1 MYDSATIPFRR
12 ALVLFTSILG
22 STLPAVASTNASVS
36 ESYGKLPLQF
46 EANRGQTHKDV
57 RFLSR
62 GPGYSLYLT
71 ADEAVLVLSTPTPDT
86 PRNARDTRRDP
97 KLQGKSVAL
106 RMSLVGAARK
116 PQVTG
121 LDELPGKAN
130 YFIGK
135 DRSKWRTNA
144 PTYAK
149 VQYRNVY
156 PGIDLVY
163 YGNQRQLEYDFVVA
177 PGADPKTIALRL
189 QGARKLEID
198 AEGNLVLRTAG
209 GDICQHKPIIYQEI
223 DGVRQAIDGSY
234 VRKGAN
240 RVGFQ
245 VAAYDTTRPLII
257 DPVLSYSTYLGGS
270 GGEKGLAIAV
280 DRYGNAY
287 VTGVVSS
294 TDFPTTSGA
303 YQTNFGGGTG
313 LGGGQGF
320 DAFVTK
326 LDPTGS
332 ALVYSTYLGGSDDD
346 QGLGIAVDTN
356 GNAYVTG
363 STFSAN
369 FPTTAGSF
377 QPTYGG
383 VTDAFVTKLDPTG
396 SALIYSTYLGGS
408 SGDEGNAIAV
418 DAGGCAYVTGIAGS
432 DFPTTPGA
440 VEAVGAIGAFVTKL
454 DPSGSALAYSTYLG
468 GNRSGSNGSG
478 IAVDAFGNAY
488 VTGFASSGYPTTPG
502 AFQRT
507 FNPPAGVNHPFTS
520 DAFVTKLN
528 PTGTGLVY
536 STYLGG
542 SEVDFGTGIAVDVDG
557 NAYVTGFT
565 ASADFPVTPGPQP
578 LYGGGFDAFVT
589 KLQATGSAL
598 AYSTYLGG
606 SGEDRGHGIA
616 VDAHGSAYVT
626 GQTASINFPTTS
638 GAFQTTFGGG
648 NAWFGDAFVTKLN
661 ATGLAL
667 DYSSFLGG
675 SGDDVGTGIAV
686 DAVGNAYVTGH
697 TWSDNFPTTTGA
709 FQATGAAMINGSA
722 NFDAFIAK
730 FGDDASLPAPGT
742 TRSEESAATEIG
754 FWTTYGAETGTF
766 SGGTIVAS
774 NVAASTAMFTF
785 TGTAVS
791 WIGVKCNVCG
801 IAAVSI
807 DGGAPTTVNTAG
819 PNAPGSLS
827 SESVFSASGLAAAT
841 HTMVITV
848 TGMSSSGGAYVAVD
862 AFDVTAGS
870 ATSPL
875 LPPVVLPPP
884 PVVAPPLPPVVGL

>member
-1 MYDSATIPFRR
+1 MI
-12 ALVLFTSILG
+12 
-22 STLPAVASTNASVS
+22 
-36 ESYGKLPLQF
+36 ESYGKLPLHF
-46 EANRGQTHKDV
+46 EATRGESHKDV
-57 RFLSR
+57 QFLSR
-62 GPGYSLYLT
+62 GLGYSLYLT
-71 ADEAVLVLSTPTPDT
+71 AGEAVLVLSKPTPDT

-121 LDELPGKAN
+121 LEELPGKAN

-209 GDICQHKPIIYQEI
+209 GDIRQHKPIIYQEI

-245 VAAYDTTRPLII
+245 VAAYDTTRPLVI

-270 GGEKGLAIAV
+270 GREKGLAIAV

-287 VTGVVSS
+287 VTGLVSS

-332 ALVYSTYLGGSDDD
+332 ALIYSTYLGGGDDD
-346 QGLGIAVDTN
+346 QGMGIAVDTD

-363 STFSAN
+363 STLSAN
-369 FPTTAGSF
+369 FPTTAGAF

-383 VTDAFVTKLDPTG
+383 VTDAFVTKLNPTG
-396 SALIYSTYLGGS
+396 SA
-408 SGDEGNAIAV
+408 
-418 DAGGCAYVTGIAGS
+418 
-432 DFPTTPGA
+432 
-440 VEAVGAIGAFVTKL
+440 
-454 DPSGSALAYSTYLG
+454 
-468 GNRSGSNGSG
+468 
-478 IAVDAFGNAY
+478 
-488 VTGFASSGYPTTPG
+488 
-502 AFQRT
+502 
-507 FNPPAGVNHPFTS
+507 
-520 DAFVTKLN
+520 
-528 PTGTGLVY
+528 LVY

-589 KLQATGSAL
+589 KLHATGSVL
-598 AYSTYLGG
+598 VYSTYLGG

-616 VDAHGSAYVT
+616 VDSAGNAYVT
-626 GQTASINFPTTS
+626 GQTASINFPTTAA
-638 GAFQTTFGGG
+638 AFQTTFGGG
-648 NAWFGDAFVTKLN
+648 SATFGDAFMTKLN

-675 SGDDVGTGIAV
+675 SADDVGTGIAV

-697 TWSDNFPTTTGA
+697 TGSDNFPTTTGA
-709 FQATGAAMINGSA
+709 FQPTGGGLINGSG

-730 FGDDASLPAPGT
+730 FGNDASSPAPGT
-742 TRSEESAATEIG
+742 TRSEESAATAIG
-754 FWTTYGAETGTF
+754 
-766 SGGTIVAS
+766 
-774 NVAASTAMFTF
+774 
-785 TGTAVS
+785 
-791 WIGVKCNVCG
+791 
-801 IAAVSI
+801 
-807 DGGAPTTVNTAG
+807 
-819 PNAPGSLS
+819 
-827 SESVFSASGLAAAT
+827 
-841 HTMVITV
+841 
-848 TGMSSSGGAYVAVD
+848 
-862 AFDVTAGS
+862 
-870 ATSPL
+870 
-875 LPPVVLPPP
+875 
-884 PVVAPPLPPVVGL
+884 